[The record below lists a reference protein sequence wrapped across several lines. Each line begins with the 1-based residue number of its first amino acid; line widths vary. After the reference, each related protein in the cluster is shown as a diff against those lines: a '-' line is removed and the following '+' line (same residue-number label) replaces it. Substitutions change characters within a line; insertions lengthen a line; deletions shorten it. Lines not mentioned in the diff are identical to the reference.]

1 MPVSPRIIDV
11 GKCFI
16 TLSNQ
21 VRRVSKIE
29 NGMVFYATRNPGG
42 PWNDLEH
49 SVFLAGFAD
58 QVDREEPCDAG
69 ANDDAGR
76 E

>member
-1 MPVSPRIIDV
+1 MISV

-21 VRRVSKIE
+21 VRRVSRIE
-29 NGMVFYATRNPGG
+29 NGMVFYTTRNPGG
-42 PWNDLEH
+42 PWNELEH
-49 SVFLAGFAD
+49 SVFLAGFAE